1 MRNHPVRRH
10 FSIALLTASLLV
22 LTGLPAT
29 DAHAQYFRYGKNK
42 VHYEDQDWSFI
53 QSRHFTVY
61 YYGDPS
67 LADFTARAAEEA
79 FESMA
84 DLFRFE
90 PEKRIAMIVYPNH
103 AEFAVTNAVNL
114 PTYSE
119 GIGGVTELY
128 KNRIAIPFAGDY
140 RDFRRVIHHELVHAV
155 INEVYYGG
163 SVQSLIQL
171 GQRMRIPDWFNEG
184 LAEYLALGWDTQS
197 DMYVREAIIN
207 DHLPDIPQ
215 LNGFFAYRGGQAVW
229 DYVAEQYGEEKIAE
243 ILRRLQTARSV
254 SHAFQR
260 SIGLT
265 VDELSDQWKRS
276 LREIHFPEVTARES
290 LEEIGQALITQDQ
303 GFYNASPALSPLGD
317 KLAFVTTTSG
327 LFDIYIADAHEGTIE
342 KRLVQ
347 GQLSREFESLRI
359 LTPGLSWSPD
369 GRTLAAAVRSG
380 RSDAVILIDV
390 ATEQTERIEIPGVKQ
405 ILSLSWGPNGEQ
417 IAMSASNGMQSDI
430 WLLTLADGSVE
441 NLTDDLW
448 SDYEPA
454 WSPDGDVIVFH
465 SDRGE
470 ETELGGLSANEAKLL
485 EHTFDQHDLYLIRPG
500 SLFARRLTNND
511 TWDDH
516 SARFGEDTN
525 RIVFISDRNG
535 IPNLYEKHL
544 ETGRIRALTDLDI
557 GVMEVAVAAGS
568 DLAAIVSLRQGIP
581 SIYTLRLPFER
592 QLPRDPLIPN
602 VWAQRVDQSEF
613 REAPAVTVAGPS
625 RLDGNPFLRDASDG
639 NAYLRGRERVL
650 TRPSSIPIVTD
661 LDSLL
666 ASLPDEAAAALLAL
680 ENRIPVDVPVDSFVA
695 RLDIDFAS
703 LTAASQPSMNLD
715 PVTALESPDSG
726 PFVDE
731 NGEFI
736 PRDYRLRFS
745 PDIVYGAA
753 GYDAI
758 YGVQGVTQMRFSD
771 MLGDHQFILATN
783 LLLDLRNSDY
793 SLAYQYLPRRTDWT
807 VSGFHVSRLLADFT
821 SSDPTY
827 FRYRQFGVSMA
838 ASYPFDKFH
847 RLDADIG
854 LVGVNQAD
862 VTDVT
867 VPPVSRALV
876 IPRLTF
882 TRDVTTPGFL
892 SPIDGGRLAVSIS
905 GAPVSLNEANI
916 RFATFLFDAR
926 LYQSFGRSR
935 YTWALRLST
944 GHSFGR
950 TQQVFYT
957 SGVQNWLNRD
967 FDDVNGFPI
976 EEVTDFVFATPMM
989 PLRGYEINSA
999 NGSHFGLINFEFRF
1013 PLLAAAL
1020 PGPLPFIP
1028 FYNIQGQVFTDIGNV
1043 WGGRTSTFN
1052 TFGPDQAES
1061 ARRSID
1067 DVLAGTGFG
1076 IRTLFLGLPVRVD
1089 MAWPFD
1095 GRAFGDR
1102 HTYLSVGLDF

>member
-1 MRNHPVRRH
+1 MRR
-10 FSIALLTASLLV
+10 ILTISLLMA
-22 LTGLPAT
+22 GLLLWAGPGAT
-29 DAHAQYFRYGKNK
+29 PSHAQYFQYGKNK
-42 VHYEDQDWSFI
+42 VNYEERDWSFI

-61 YYGDPS
+61 YYGEPA
-67 LADFTARAAEEA
+67 LADFAARAAEEA
-79 FESMA
+79 FLPMA
-84 DLFRFE
+84 ELFRFN
-90 PEKRIAMIVYPNH
+90 PDKRIAMIVYPNH

-114 PTYSE
+114 PTFSE

-128 KNRIAIPFAGDY
+128 KNRIAIPFSGDY
-140 RDFRRVIHHELVHAV
+140 RDFRRVVHHELLHAV

-163 SVQSLIQL
+163 SIQSLIQL
-171 GQRMRIPDWFNEG
+171 GARMRIPNWFNEG

-197 DMYVREAIIN
+197 DMYIREAVIN
-207 DHLPDIPQ
+207 DHLPDIDQ
-215 LNGFFAYRGGQAVW
+215 LNGYFAYRGGQAVW

-243 ILRRLQTARSV
+243 ILRRLQSARSV

-265 VDELSDQWKRS
+265 VDELSAQWKRS

-290 LEEIGQALITQDQ
+290 LEEIGDAIITDED

-327 LFDIYIADAHEGTIE
+327 LFDIYIADAHEGTIL

-347 GQLSREFESLRI
+347 GQLTREFESLRI
-359 LTPGLSWSPD
+359 LTPGLTWSPD
-369 GRTLAAAVRSG
+369 GNRLAAAVRSG
-380 RSDAVILIDV
+380 RSDAVVLIDV
-390 ATEQTERIEIPGVKQ
+390 TTEQTERIEIPGVKQ
-405 ILSLSWGPNGEQ
+405 ILSVSWSPDGQQ
-417 IAMSASNGMQSDI
+417 IAMAASDGMQSDI
-430 WLLTLADGSVE
+430 WLLTLEDGSVE
-441 NLTDDLW
+441 NVTNDVW
-448 SDYEPA
+448 SDFEPA
-454 WSPDGDVIVFH
+454 WSPDGSVIVFH
-465 SDRGE
+465 SDRGS
-470 ETELGGLSANEAKLL
+470 ETELGRRHASDTRLL
-485 EHTFDQHDLYLIRPG
+485 EHSFNQHDLYLISQG

-511 TWDDH
+511 VWDDH
-516 SARFGEDTN
+516 SARFGEDPD
-525 RIVFISDRNG
+525 RVVFISDRNG

-544 ETGRIRALTDLDI
+544 ETGRVRPLTDLDV
-557 GVMEVAVAAGS
+557 GVMEVAVASGN
-568 DLAAIVSLRQGIP
+568 DLAAIVSLRRGVP
-581 SIYTLRLPFER
+581 SIYTLRLPFDR
-592 QLPRDPLIPN
+592 NLPRDPLIPN

-613 REAPAVTVAGPS
+613 REAPAITVAGRS

-639 NAYLRGRERVL
+639 VAFLRGRERVL
-650 TRPSSIPIVTD
+650 PRVAADQDIPN
-661 LDSLL
+661 LDSLI

-680 ENRIPVDVPVDSFVA
+680 ENRRPIDVPVDSFVA
-695 RLDIDFAS
+695 QLTIDYET
-703 LTAASQPSMNLD
+703 LTASNRPPRPLD
-715 PVTALESPDSG
+715 PVEALESPASG
-726 PFVDE
+726 PLLDEDGNFV
-731 NGEFI
+731 
-736 PRDYRLRFS
+736 PRDYKLRFS

-793 SLAYQYLPRRTDWT
+793 SLAYQYLPRRMDWT

-821 SSDPTY
+821 DTDPTY
-827 FRYRQFGVSMA
+827 FRYRQFGASIA

-854 LVGVNQAD
+854 VVGVNQAD

-867 VPPVSRALV
+867 VPPVSRALL

-892 SPIDGGRLAVSIS
+892 SPIDGGRLAVSVS
-905 GAPVSLNEANI
+905 GAPLSFNDAGI
-916 RFATFLFDAR
+916 RFATVLFDAR
-926 LYQSFGRSR
+926 MYQSFGRSR

-944 GHSFGR
+944 GHSFGK

-989 PLRGYEINSA
+989 PLRGYDINAA

-1028 FYNIQGQVFTDIGNV
+1028 FYNIQGQVFADVGSV
-1043 WGGRTSTFN
+1043 WGGRTSSGRT
-1052 TFGPDQAES
+1052 TLPGEVAQT
-1061 ARRSID
+1061 RRSVEDI
-1067 DVLAGTGFG
+1067 LAGTGFG

-1095 GRAFGDR
+1095 GRTFGDR
-1102 HTYLSVGLDF
+1102 HVYLSVGLDF

>member
-1 MRNHPVRRH
+1 MKRCTL
-10 FSIALLTASLLV
+10 IAIILLGLFAAA
-22 LTGLPAT
+22 LPAN
-29 DAHAQYFRYGKNK
+29 AQYFRYGKNK

-61 YYGDPS
+61 YYGDPA
-67 LADFTARAAEEA
+67 LADFAARAAEEA
-79 FESMA
+79 FGSMA
-84 DLFRFE
+84 RLFRFE

-114 PTYSE
+114 PTFSE

-140 RDFRRVIHHELVHAV
+140 RDFRRVVHHELLHAV
-155 INEVYYGG
+155 VNEVYYGG
-163 SVQSLIQL
+163 SIQSLIQL
-171 GQRMRIPDWFNEG
+171 GPRMRIPLWFNEG

-197 DMYVREAIIN
+197 DMYIREAVIN
-207 DHLPDIPQ
+207 DHLPDIDQ
-215 LNGFFAYRGGQAVW
+215 LNGYFAYRGGQAVW
-229 DYVAEQYGEEKIAE
+229 DYVAEQYGQEKIAE

-254 SHAFQR
+254 SQAFQR

-290 LEEIGQALITQDQ
+290 LEEIGDAIITDQD

-327 LFDIYIADAHEGTIE
+327 LFDIYIADAHDGTIQ

-369 GRTLAAAVRSG
+369 GNTLAAAVRSG

-390 ATEQTERIEIPGVKQ
+390 MTERTERIEVPGVKQ
-405 ILSLSWGPNGEQ
+405 ILSLDWSPNGEQ
-417 IAMSASNGMQSDI
+417 IAMSASDGQQSDI
-430 WLLTLADGSVE
+430 WVLTLADQSVI
-441 NLTDDLW
+441 NLTNDVWGDF
-448 SDYEPA
+448 EPA
-454 WSPDGDVIVFH
+454 WSPDGEVIVFH
-465 SDRGE
+465 SDRGG
-470 ETELGGLSANEAKLL
+470 ETELGRLPATDTRLL
-485 EHTFDQHDLYLIRPG
+485 EHTFDQLDLYLLRPDG
-500 SLFARRLTNND
+500 RFARRLTNND

-516 SARFGEDTN
+516 SARFGESTE

-544 ETGRIRALTDLDI
+544 ETGRVRPLTDLDV
-557 GVMEVAVAAGS
+557 GVMEVAVARGN
-568 DLAAIVSLRQGIP
+568 DLAALVSLRNGIP
-581 SIYTLRLPFER
+581 SIYTLRLPFDR

-639 NAYLRGRERVL
+639 IAYLRGRKRLFPPEPELPV
-650 TRPSSIPIVTD
+650 IPD
-661 LDSLL
+661 LDSLM
-666 ASLPDEAAAALLAL
+666 ANLPDEAAAALLAL
-680 ENRIPVDVPVDSFVA
+680 ENREPVDVPIDSFVA
-695 RLDIDFAS
+695 QLEIDFET
-703 LTAASQPSMNLD
+703 LTARSAPPRPLD
-715 PVTALESPDSG
+715 PVQALISPTSG
-726 PFVDE
+726 PHVDE
-731 NGEFI
+731 DGDFI
-736 PRDYRLRFS
+736 PRDYKLRFS

-793 SLAYQYLPRRTDWT
+793 SLAYQYLPRRMDWT

-821 SSDPTY
+821 ESDPTY
-827 FRYRQFGVSMA
+827 FRYRQFGASIA

-854 LVGVNQAD
+854 VVGVNQAD
-862 VTDVT
+862 ITDVT
-867 VPPVSRALV
+867 VPPVSRALL

-905 GAPVSLNEANI
+905 GAPLAFNDANI
-916 RFATFLFDAR
+916 RFGTVLFDAR
-926 LYQSFGRSR
+926 LYESFGRSR
-935 YTWALRLST
+935 YTWALRMST

-989 PLRGYEINSA
+989 PLRGYDINSA

-1028 FYNIQGQVFTDIGNV
+1028 LYNIQGQVFADVGNV
-1043 WGGRTSTFN
+1043 WGGRTSSRGELAPGETAL
-1052 TFGPDQAES
+1052 P
-1061 ARRSID
+1061 RRGVEDIM
-1067 DVLAGTGFG
+1067 AGTGFG
-1076 IRTLFLGLPVRVD
+1076 FRTLFLGLPVRMD
-1089 MAWPFD
+1089 LAWPFD
-1095 GRAFGDR
+1095 GRSFGDR
-1102 HTYLSVGLDF
+1102 HFYLSVGLDF

>member
-1 MRNHPVRRH
+1 MQRPL
-10 FSIALLTASLLV
+10 SIAIVLLGLLFV
-22 LTGLPAT
+22 AGST
-29 DAHAQYFRYGKNK
+29 HAQYFRYGKNK
-42 VHYEDQDWSFI
+42 VHYEEQDWSFI

-61 YYGDPS
+61 YYGDPA
-67 LADFTARAAEEA
+67 LADFAARAAEEA
-79 FESMA
+79 FLPMA
-84 DLFRFE
+84 RLFRFE

-114 PTYSE
+114 PTFSD

-140 RDFRRVIHHELVHAV
+140 RDFRRVVHHELVHAV

-163 SVQSLIQL
+163 SIQSLIQL
-171 GQRMRIPDWFNEG
+171 GARMRIPDWFNEG

-197 DMYVREAIIN
+197 DMYIREAVIN
-207 DHLPDIPQ
+207 DHLPDIDNLQ
-215 LNGFFAYRGGQAVW
+215 GYFAYRGGQAVW
-229 DYVAEQYGEEKIAE
+229 DFVAEQYGEEKIAE
-243 ILRRLQTARSV
+243 ILRRLQSARSV

-265 VDELSDQWKRS
+265 VEELSAQWKRS

-290 LEEIGQALITQDQ
+290 LEEIGQAIITDQQ
-303 GFYNASPALSPLGD
+303 GFYNVSPALSPLGD

-327 LFDIYIADAHEGTIE
+327 LFDIYIADAGDGRIL

-347 GQLSREFESLRI
+347 GQLSREFESLRV

-369 GRTLAAAVRSG
+369 GNTLAAAVRSG

-390 ATEQTERIEIPGVKQ
+390 TTEQTERIEIPGVEQ
-405 ILSLSWGPNGEQ
+405 ILSVSWSPDGRQ
-417 IAMSASNGMQSDI
+417 IAMAASNGRQSDI
-430 WLLTLADGSVE
+430 WLYSLENGTAD
-441 NLTDDLW
+441 NLTDDVW
-448 SDYEPA
+448 SDFEPA

-465 SDRGE
+465 SDRGS
-470 ETELGGLSANEAKLL
+470 ETELRRRKASETRLL
-485 EHTFDQHDLYLIRPG
+485 DHAFDQHDLYLVRPG
-500 SLFARRLTNND
+500 SVFARRLTNND

-516 SARFGEDTN
+516 SARFGEDAH
-525 RIVFISDRNG
+525 RVVFISDRNG

-544 ETGRIRALTDLDI
+544 ETGRVRPLTDLDV
-557 GVMEVAVAAGS
+557 GVMEVAVAAGN
-568 DLAAIVSLRQGIP
+568 DLAAIVSLRRGTP
-581 SIYTLRLPFER
+581 SIYTLRLPFDR
-592 QLPRDPLIPN
+592 NLPRDPLIPN

-613 REAPAVTVAGPS
+613 REAPAVTVAGRS

-639 NAYLRGRERVL
+639 IAYLRGRERVL
-650 TRPSSIPIVTD
+650 PRTPAPEALPN

-666 ASLPDEAAAALLAL
+666 ADLPDEAAAALLAI
-680 ENRIPVDVPVDSFVA
+680 ENREPVNVPVDSFVA
-695 RLDIDFAS
+695 QLSIDYAT
-703 LTAASQPSMNLD
+703 LTASNRPPRTLD
-715 PVTALESPDSG
+715 PVEALESPESG

-731 NGEFI
+731 KGNFI
-736 PRDYRLRFS
+736 PRDYKLRFS

-771 MLGDHQFILATN
+771 MLGDHQIILATN

-821 SSDPTY
+821 ETDPTY
-827 FRYRQFGVSMA
+827 FRYRQFGASVA
-838 ASYPFDKFH
+838 VSYPFDKFH

-854 LVGVNQAD
+854 VVGVNQAD

-867 VPPVSRALV
+867 VPPVSRALL

-892 SPIDGGRLAVSIS
+892 SPIDGGRLAVSFS
-905 GAPVSLNEANI
+905 GAPLSFNDADI
-916 RFATFLFDAR
+916 RFGTVLFDAR
-926 LYQSFGRSR
+926 LYESFGRSR

-957 SGVQNWLNRD
+957 SGVQNWLNRQ

-989 PLRGYEINSA
+989 PLRGFDINAA

-1028 FYNIQGQVFTDIGNV
+1028 FYNIQGQVFADIGNV
-1043 WGGRTSTFN
+1043 WGGRTSSGQN
-1052 TFGPDQAES
+1052 TMPGDMLS
-1061 ARRSID
+1061 ARRSVEDIMT
-1067 DVLAGTGFG
+1067 GTGFG

-1095 GRAFGDR
+1095 GRTFGDR